1 MAIKSTYLHFRLL
14 EKKKSFG
21 DEFSKREE
29 AKFFNMAYAGGV
41 DPCSESCELEL
52 M

>member
-1 MAIKSTYLHFRLL
+1 MLL
-14 EKKKSFG
+14 ETFLCG
-21 DEFSKREE
+21 DEFSFREE
-29 AKFFNMAYAGGV
+29 AKFVNMANAGGV